1 MASQTL
7 ETVIAIN
14 ARVGNG
20 FSQVGATLTELG
32 SMVNG
37 ISQQLINFGKDSV
50 NVYREYE
57 KSMADAQVALST
69 TYGRGTQQLN
79 TVMSQLDVA
88 ATEWA
93 ATTIFHT
100 NDVAN
105 AISEAAHAGWD
116 FDQIMSGIPAA
127 MQLAQAG
134 GLDLSEAV
142 NYIVKSTNAAG
153 IPSWITSIAMPAARL
168 LPIPGGT

>member
-1 MASQTL
+1 
-7 ETVIAIN
+7 
-14 ARVGNG
+14 
-20 FSQVGATLTELG
+20 
-32 SMVNG
+32 
-37 ISQQLINFGKDSV
+37 
-50 NVYREYE
+50 
-57 KSMADAQVALST
+57 
-69 TYGRGTQQLN
+69 
-79 TVMSQLDVA
+79 MSQLDVA

-153 IPSWITSIAMPAARL
+153 IGFEDM
-168 LPIPGGT
+168 